1 MSASKIRCRLT
12 STHVPIHPAL
22 APHSIPP
29 AMNKLLIVDDSTTIR
44 RIILRVLRESELDV
58 DEIVEAANGIEAL
71 ARLRADRGI
80 GLVLSDVNM
89 PEMNGVDFVRAVRAV
104 YPKERLPVIM
114 LTTESGQAMTLG
126 ALDEGANGYVCKPF
140 TPDSIRTA
148 LEPYVG

>member
-1 MSASKIRCRLT
+1 
-12 STHVPIHPAL
+12 
-22 APHSIPP
+22 
-29 AMNKLLIVDDSTTIR
+29 MNKLLIVDDSTTIR